1 MKLALALITVY
12 LLWGSSYLAAAVTN
26 RSLPPLLMLSVRFLI
41 AGAVLYLWAHRRGHV
56 AAERPGRRQWA
67 AAAVVGTLLL
77 VVDSGGVTWA
87 QQRVASGVAALLV
100 ASVPLFIAALDR
112 AIFGVRL
119 GFGAAAGIA
128 TGLLGVGLLVG
139 PSANIDA
146 VGAAVVLLGSLAWA
160 AGSVYARVARLP
172 RTPVLSTAMQL
183 LCAGVVLGVV
193 GLAVGEGSRVHP
205 ATVSLASFAAFL
217 FLIVFSSII
226 AFTVYG
232 WLLQNASTSL
242 SSTYAYVNPAVAVF
256 LGWALLGEHVGSKE
270 IASGF
275 VILGSVALIVFGR
288 GVRAVAGPIA
298 ESLAPYIRRQEARVD
313 DFPRSAP
320 RLAELRRI
328 SA

>member
-41 AGAVLYLWAHRRGHV
+41 AGALLYAWSSRRGHV
-56 AAERPGRRQWA
+56 AAERPGRRQWG
-67 AAAVVGTLLL
+67 AAAVVGGLLL

-112 AIFGVRL
+112 AIFGIKL

-128 TGLLGVGLLVG
+128 TGLLGVGMLVG
-139 PSANIDA
+139 PSAKIDA
-146 VGAAVVLLGSLAWA
+146 LGAAVILLGSLSWA
-160 AGSVYARVARLP
+160 AGSVYARVAPLP
-172 RTPVLSTAMQL
+172 KAPVLSTAMQL
-183 LCAGVVLGVV
+183 LCAGVLLGIV
-193 GLAVGEGSRVHP
+193 GLSTGEGSRVHLGS
-205 ATVSLASFAAFL
+205 VSLASYAAFV

-242 SSTYAYVNPAVAVF
+242 SSTYAYVNPAVAVL

-270 IASGF
+270 IASGA
-275 VILGSVALIVFGR
+275 VILASVAMIVFGK
-288 GVRAVAGPIA
+288 GVRVVAEPTA
-298 ESLAPYIRRQEARVD
+298 ESLAPYIRRQDARMIE
-313 DFPRSAP
+313 FPRDVP
-320 RLAELRRI
+320 RLVALPR
-328 SA
+328 

>member
-26 RSLPPLLMLSVRFLI
+26 QSLPPLLMLSVRFLI
-41 AGAVLYLWAHRRGHV
+41 AGAVLYAWSYRRGHV
-56 AAERPGRRQWA
+56 ALERPGKRQWG
-67 AAAVVGTLLL
+67 AAAVVGGLLL

-112 AIFGVRL
+112 AIFGIRL

-139 PSANIDA
+139 PSANIDL
-146 VGAAVVLLGSLAWA
+146 VGACVILLGSLAWA
-160 AGSVYARVARLP
+160 VGSLYARVAPMP
-172 RTPVLSTAMQL
+172 RTPVLATAMQL
-183 LCAGVVLGVV
+183 LSAGVLLGIA
-193 GLAVGEGSRVHP
+193 GLAVGEGPRVHP
-205 ATVSLASFAAFL
+205 GAVSLASFAAFL

-242 SSTYAYVNPAVAVF
+242 ASTYAYVNPAVAVL
-256 LGWALLGEHVGSKE
+256 LGWAILGEHVGSKE
-270 IASGF
+270 IASGV
-275 VILGSVALIVFGR
+275 VILASVAMIVFSR
-288 GVRAVAGPIA
+288 GVRVVAEPTA
-298 ESLAPYIRRQEARVD
+298 ESLAPYIRRQHARTVE
-313 DFPRSAP
+313 FPRVVP
-320 RLAELRRI
+320 RFVALPR
-328 SA
+328 